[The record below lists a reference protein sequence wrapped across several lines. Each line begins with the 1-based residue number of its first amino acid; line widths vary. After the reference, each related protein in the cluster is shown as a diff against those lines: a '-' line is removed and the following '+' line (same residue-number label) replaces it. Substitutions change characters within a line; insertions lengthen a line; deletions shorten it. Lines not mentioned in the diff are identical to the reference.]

1 MEFLRNALGNC
12 VESLFVHDKVVC
24 SVFVCELIFHDFS
37 DTVVIDR
44 VGKDLRRLRSLT
56 YLVVINRFG
65 RGDLICNFGCDFFD
79 ACVVKHNFASLFG
92 TIRHLLHHEVCEAF
106 VVHFGSSRSRRHYNT
121 SANKVCKAFVVNF
134 GNFGRCGNSDF
145 GSDRFCQSI
154 DIQSGDRAFDT
165 AVIYFFS
172 GGKRFHY
179 LFSRPVD
186 DPIVVDLLHFAHFHA
201 FFLHVH
207 NFGYGNFFALNFI
220 QNFDELVA
228 HVFRDASVI
237 DVLNCADSVQNLF
250 AVFRNGFFRLF
261 GNGIRKLLEIFFGK
275 TEFFDLRID
284 IVERFFELIQNG
296 LFLCDI
302 VKLGRNVVRHDV
314 VQRTGISQKLHVTMF
329 KLVDLVEQRLN
340 FRDCVEFFV
349 YGIESFPD
357 FLRQHGG
364 QSVVNRLILL
374 VAITDFLRNCF
385 RGLFVFALQLPVQR
399 ADLRRRHFEF
409 RQQRVFRLLQ
419 FVRQPLI

>member
-1 MEFLRNALGNC
+1 M
-12 VESLFVHDKVVC
+12 
-24 SVFVCELIFHDFS
+24 
-37 DTVVIDR
+37 
-44 VGKDLRRLRSLT
+44 
-56 YLVVINRFG
+56 
-65 RGDLICNFGCDFFD
+65 
-79 ACVVKHNFASLFG
+79 
-92 TIRHLLHHEVCEAF
+92 
-106 VVHFGSSRSRRHYNT
+106 
-121 SANKVCKAFVVNF
+121 
-134 GNFGRCGNSDF
+134 
-145 GSDRFCQSI
+145 
-154 DIQSGDRAFDT
+154 
-165 AVIYFFS
+165 
-172 GGKRFHY
+172 
-179 LFSRPVD
+179 
-186 DPIVVDLLHFAHFHA
+186 
-201 FFLHVH
+201 
-207 NFGYGNFFALNFI
+207 
-220 QNFDELVA
+220 
-228 HVFRDASVI
+228 
-237 DVLNCADSVQNLF
+237 
-250 AVFRNGFFRLF
+250 FRNGFFRLF

-302 VKLGRNVVRHDV
+302 VKLGRNVVRYDV

-340 FRDCVEFFV
+340 FRDCIEFFV